1 MTKLRRG
8 QQRGHVHIR
17 DEDIE
22 AAQQRKA
29 EAQQALTAARQ
40 RTQNVLDVLLSL
52 DAVQYPEARYYA
64 DTAAGRAPPQH
75 GLGLL
80 HASGLFVDRELDRD
94 YEVGGIASRDQVA
107 ELPDAALTASLL
119 PYLPLA
125 PGFVAGERRCTPGV
139 ARAPSPRTRS
149 LQVDDARIEGRA
161 PARDSANPARG
172 ARLLARLSGRTA
184 VYTAVWPG
192 CLVPAR
198 TSLTNPAWCTTV
210 FRS

>member
-80 HASGLFVDRELDRD
+80 HASGLFVDRQLDTD
-94 YEVGGIASRDQVA
+94 YEV
-107 ELPDAALTASLL
+107 
-119 PYLPLA
+119 
-125 PGFVAGERRCTPGV
+125 
-139 ARAPSPRTRS
+139 
-149 LQVDDARIEGRA
+149 
-161 PARDSANPARG
+161 RG
-172 ARLLARLSGRTA
+172 APTTPFIPRRVRPHRLPTSVPPVGARFCR
-184 VYTAVWPG
+184 
-192 CLVPAR
+192 R
-198 TSLTNPAWCTTV
+198 
-210 FRS
+210 